1 MNVETLKAVL
11 EKVSDDY
18 IIKYQENRILDTFE
32 IDVENKEII
41 LK

>member
-11 EKVSDDY
+11 DKVPDDY

>member
-1 MNVETLKAVL
+1 MNVETLKMVL
-11 EKVSDDY
+11 EKLPDDY
-18 IIKYQENRILDTFE
+18 EVKYQDKRINDTFE

>member
-11 EKVSDDY
+11 EKLPDDY
-18 IIKYQENRILDTFE
+18 EVKYQDKRISDTFE

>member
-11 EKVSDDY
+11 EKVPDDY